1 MVTRTLKCSAKIISG
16 FFFLCFVLVFVFCF
30 GFPAFKC
37 PLWHVAS
44 GGGGTFFSSSH
55 QGMCYLM
62 LFWSFSYKKNGK
74 GQLKKLWIMHKYT
87 MIDHIRIMRYFI
99 VSPVFDHCLSMVR
112 AYLKRKPTEFSHQN
126 LPTILIWYIT

>member
-16 FFFLCFVLVFVFCF
+16 FGFFVFCFSFCF

-44 GGGGTFFSSSH
+44 GRGHFFRSSH

-62 LFWSFSYKKNGK
+62 LFWSFCYKKNGK

-99 VSPVFDHCLSMVR
+99 VSPVFDHCLSMVI
-112 AYLKRKPTEFSHQN
+112 AYLKRKLTEFSHKN